1 MADLF
6 SMTAPLLLV
15 FPGGEKRLVAE
26 KFAHPEGLVF
36 FDPYWLE
43 SDTPAVHVLKGGI
56 RGEGPWKIGDVVVR
70 VLSCGD
76 TEESMQ
82 WSMWQ
87 QHLAMT
93 PGSYHDEEAIRDL
106 ARRHGAMV

>member
-15 FPGGEKRLVAE
+15 FPGGEKRLMAE

-43 SDTPAVHVLKGGI
+43 SGAPAVHVLKGELL
-56 RGEGPWKIGDVVVR
+56 GEGPWKIGDVVVR

-93 PGSYHDEEAIRDL
+93 AGDYHDEEAIRDI
-106 ARRHGAMV
+106 ARQHGAMV